1 MGHENPK
8 YVCYTCIDDEVLAQQ
23 VEEAG
28 THTKCSYCHV
38 ANSAMTITILSDRIH
53 QVMEEHFEPIN
64 ALLESGNI
72 ELEPGVDLW
81 SHLSSYLENSETVI
95 GRIAGLNAGIAGDV
109 RGILFSRFAENV
121 KPGEGEENPYDRDMF
136 YQEREGDPSEFRL
149 RWWEFRDKIQY
160 RARFFNTTAAARLEE
175 IFANLNSLTSWWVGP
190 AIREIKPEDNGSY
203 FWRGRAVYS
212 NHEVKKILDSP
223 SQEMGPPPSN
233 KAKAGRMNAEGIP
246 VFYGALEKETCLAEI
261 RAPVGSLVA
270 LGGFT
275 LLASVRI
282 LDLGALSLSDTE
294 VSHFDP
300 KYREARSRQKFLC
313 EWVEE
318 ISNPV
323 MPHDE
328 AREYI
333 ASQAVADYLANRED
347 LRLDGI
353 IFRSSQTGREGRNV
367 VLFNHACKVAADD
380 PNPETGIRV
389 RMPRQPPIPPPGTD
403 PNRESTVQTDPPQPR
418 EEGQQQ
424 DEVVTGDDLAGRQ
437 DDRNTTLRLDRESL
451 KFLRISGINH
461 NFETL
466 EKNTLHYLTL
476 RSTFEPMSSTA
487 ILSKRN
493 PQ

>member
-8 YVCYTCIDDEVLAQQ
+8 YVCYTCIDDKVLAQQ
-23 VEEAG
+23 VEKAG

-38 ANSAMTITILSDRIH
+38 ANSAIITVLSDRIH
-53 QVMEEHFEPIN
+53 QVMEEHFEPITT
-64 ALLESGNI
+64 LLKSGNI
-72 ELEPGVDLW
+72 ELEPGVDLR
-81 SHLSSYLENSETVI
+81 SHLSSYLEDSETVI
-95 GRIAGLNAGIAGDV
+95 GRIAGLKAGIAGDV
-109 RGILFSRFAENV
+109 REILFSRFAENV

-136 YQEREGDPSEFRL
+136 YQEREGDSSEFRL
-149 RWWEFRDKIQY
+149 RWWEFRDEIQY

-175 IFANLNSLTSWWVGP
+175 IFANLDTLTSWWVGP
-190 AIREIKPEDNGSY
+190 AIREINPEDSDSY
-203 FWRGRAVYS
+203 FWRGKAVYPDG
-212 NHEVKKILDSP
+212 EVKKILDSP

-233 KAKAGRMNAEGIP
+233 NAKAGRMNAEGIP
-246 VFYGALEKETCLAEI
+246 VFYGALEEETCLAEI

-270 LGGFT
+270 LGRFA
-275 LLASVRI
+275 LLTSVRI
-282 LDLGALSLSDTE
+282 LDLGALSMSDTE

-300 KYREARSRQKFLC
+300 KYREARSRQKFLW

-318 ISNPV
+318 ISSPV

-347 LRLDGI
+347 LRLDGM
-353 IFRSSQTGREGRNV
+353 IFRSSQTGRAGRNV
-367 VLFNHACKVAADD
+367 VLFNRACKVAADV
-380 PNPETGIRV
+380 PNPETGIQV
-389 RMPRQPPIPPPGTD
+389 EMLRQPTIPPPGTD
-403 PNRESTVQTDPPQPR
+403 PNRESTVQTDPPKPR

-451 KFLRISGINH
+451 KFLRIARVKYD
-461 NFETL
+461 FEIL
-466 EKNTLHYLTL
+466 PENTLHYLTINH
-476 RSTFEPMSSTA
+476 TFGPMSSTA
-487 ILSKRN
+487 VLNVRN